1 MNEIKNITCGDLKNE
16 EMKEFLTFIQTSL
29 EKDAT
34 FRGIVKNV
42 KAALNNN
49 HLGVRTYVP
58 TLDAKVLCE
67 GQDLFATMG
76 EMAKEMSLTNDTTN
90 QRTKVKVGLPR
101 GCGGIE
107 ESNVWMVELKSRFTA
122 RSIAKGYSNNDIVV
136 VGIEVMGHD
145 INVYV
150 AHKDEAEAYKDEVG
164 NEDGQGFNFLP
175 ITSKFLTRLMGVAA

>member
-1 MNEIKNITCGDLKNE
+1 MKEIKDITCGDLKNE

-58 TLDAKVLCE
+58 TLEAKVLCE
-67 GQDLFATMG
+67 GQDLLATMD
-76 EMAKEMSLTNDTTN
+76 EMAKEMSLANDTTN
-90 QRTKVKVGLPR
+90 QRAKVSVGLPR

-107 ESNVWMVELKSRFTA
+107 ESNVWMVELESRATA
-122 RSIAKGYSNNDIVV
+122 RSIAKGYSNDIVA
-136 VGIEVMGHD
+136 VGIEVVGHD

-150 AHKDEAEAYKDEVG
+150 ANKDEAEAYKDEVG